1 MRKIF
6 FTTALCILS
15 VFLNGQTRNIGLEK
29 FLNKDKQIILPTTAG
44 NFTEKL
50 GFQPDTKDDPNT
62 KRGFFFSWKIE
73 DQVEVTFVELKDDNQ
88 YVGFSC
94 FSDDEIGGLPYD
106 FVFNKTSFDEAKER
120 FKKLKPQWLQVAEED
135 NAYIKLSFQDK
146 NRFVYLYFYGEEK
159 VLRVVTVSTTEL
171 GD

>member
-1 MRKIF
+1 MNKLF
-6 FTTALCILS
+6 FAATFGVCSI
-15 VFLNGQTRNIGLEK
+15 FLNAQSRNIGLEN
-29 FLNKDKQIILPTTAG
+29 FVNKDKQIALPTTAG

-73 DQVEVTFVELKDDNQ
+73 DEVEVTFVELKDDNQ

-106 FVFNKTSFDEAKER
+106 FVFNKTTFGEAKER
-120 FKKLKPQWLQVAEED
+120 FKKLKPKWLQVAEED
-135 NAYIKLSFQDK
+135 NTYFKLSFQDK

-159 VLRVVTVSTTEL
+159 VLRVITVSTTEL